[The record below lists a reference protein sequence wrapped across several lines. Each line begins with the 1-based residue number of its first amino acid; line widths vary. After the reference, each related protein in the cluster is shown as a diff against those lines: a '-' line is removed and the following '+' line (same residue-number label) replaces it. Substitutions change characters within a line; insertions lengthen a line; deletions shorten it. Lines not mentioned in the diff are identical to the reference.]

1 MAAPPTLFYDLG
13 SPYAYLAVERAE
25 TVLGVRPLLHPTLLG
40 PIFALRGWGSW
51 AHTSSR
57 AAQQAEIAA
66 RAERYGLPPI
76 AWPPG
81 WPPNTLQVMR
91 AVVWAGMRD
100 QGEAY
105 ARAAFRAAFVHGR
118 DLGDPVALAAIAS
131 EVVLPA
137 AELPAAL
144 QDPEV
149 KDALR
154 ACTQHAID
162 LGVRGVPTLATAG
175 GTLVFGDDRLEE
187 GAR

>member
-1 MAAPPTLFYDLG
+1 MAVAPMLFYDLG

-25 TVLGVRPLLHPTLLG
+25 TVLGLRPHLHPTLLG

-51 AHTSSR
+51 AHTGTR

-66 RAERYGLPPI
+66 RAERYGLPPV

-81 WPPNTLQVMR
+81 WPPNTLQAMR
-91 AVVWAGMRD
+91 AVVWAETRD
-100 QGEAY
+100 RGEAY

-118 DLGDPVALAAIAS
+118 DLGDPATLADVAS
-131 EVVLPA
+131 EVGLPA